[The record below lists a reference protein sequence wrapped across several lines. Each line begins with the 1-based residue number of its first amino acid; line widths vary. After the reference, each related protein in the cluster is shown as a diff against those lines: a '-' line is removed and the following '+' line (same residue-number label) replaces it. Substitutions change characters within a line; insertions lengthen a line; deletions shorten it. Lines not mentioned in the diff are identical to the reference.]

1 MMFDLHLTE
10 EQRKI
15 RDMVREFA
23 KNEIT
28 PIANAL
34 DRKEDFEERFPKAVM
49 EKASQLGLR
58 TFGLSEKHGGMA
70 ADALTS
76 CIIIEE
82 LAVGDVGVAATLGQ
96 TSALAR
102 AWFDIAFSPAQRD
115 KYLPEFLADHHYHL
129 STAGHEPDTDLGFCY
144 HRPPVPHSGYKTTAI
159 LDSNGD
165 WIINGMKNFITSAPI
180 AKLLVVHTRAKMNKD
195 DPGRPASFIIRGGH
209 PGLTIRE
216 HDKVGRRLGSNGE
229 LSFVDCRVKAEDL
242 LGEVGKS
249 PFAANSMGRRLP
261 RFQAMN
267 LGIGRAAYEAA
278 LDYAKMRKQ
287 GGRLL
292 IEHQAIG
299 LTLANMAIKLEAARS
314 LTWQAA
320 WASENR
326 DAYNDGSLPDL
337 PLQSIAKVYVSEA
350 VQQVVLDA
358 AQMFGGMGVM
368 RELPAQK
375 YVRDALIFLHSEHS
389 NDVARL
395 KIAED
400 LVGFQRVKGAS
411 AIGE

>member
-1 MMFDLHLTE
+1 MFDLHLTE
-10 EQRKI
+10 EQIKI

-23 KNEIT
+23 KNEIAPT
-28 PIANAL
+28 ANAR
-34 DRKEDFEERFPKAVM
+34 DQKENFDERFPWEVM
-49 EKASQLGLR
+49 EKASKLGLR
-58 TFGLSEKHGGMA
+58 TFGLSEKHGGMG

-82 LAVGDVGVAATLGQ
+82 LAVGDVGVSATLGQ
-96 TSALAR
+96 TSALAH
-102 AWFDIAFSPAQRD
+102 AWFDVAFSPAQRE

-144 HRPPVPHSGYKTTAI
+144 HRPPAANAGYKTTAI
-159 LDSNGD
+159 RDSNGD
-165 WIINGMKNFITSAPI
+165 WIINGVKNFITSAPI
-180 AKLLVVHTRAKMNKD
+180 AKLLCVHVRAKMNKD
-195 DPGRPASFIIRGGH
+195 DPGKPATFIVRGGH

-229 LSFVDCRVKAEDL
+229 LSFVDCRVKADDL

-249 PFAANSMGRRLP
+249 PFAATAMGRRNP

-287 GGRLL
+287 GGHVLV
-292 IEHQAIG
+292 EHQAIG
-299 LTLANMAIKLEAARS
+299 LTLAGMAIKLEAARA
-314 LTWQAA
+314 LIWQSA

-326 DAYNDGSLPDL
+326 DAYSDGSLPDL
-337 PLQSIAKVYVSEA
+337 PLQSIAKVYTSEA

-368 RELPAQK
+368 REMPAQK

-400 LVGFQRVKGAS
+400 LVGFQRVKGGTS
-411 AIGE
+411 IGE

>member
-10 EQRKI
+10 EQIKI

-23 KNEIT
+23 KNEIAPT
-28 PIANAL
+28 ANAR
-34 DRKEDFEERFPKAVM
+34 DQKENFDERFPWEVM
-49 EKASQLGLR
+49 EKASKLGLR
-58 TFGLSEKHGGMA
+58 TFGLSEQHGGMGV
-70 ADALTS
+70 DALTA

-82 LAVGDVGVAATLGQ
+82 LAVGDVGVSATLGQ
-96 TSALAR
+96 TSALAH
-102 AWFDIAFSPAQRD
+102 AWFDVAFSKAQRE

-144 HRPPVPHSGYKTTAI
+144 HRPPAANAGYKTTAI
-159 LDSNGD
+159 RDSNGD
-165 WIINGMKNFITSAPI
+165 WIINGVKNFITSAPI
-180 AKLLVVHTRAKMNKD
+180 AKLLVVHVRAKMNKD
-195 DPGRPASFIIRGGH
+195 DPGKPATFIVRGGH

-229 LSFVDCRVKAEDL
+229 LSFVDCRVKADDL

-249 PFAANSMGRRLP
+249 PFAATAMGRRNP

-287 GGRLL
+287 GGHVLV
-292 IEHQAIG
+292 EHQAIG
-299 LTLANMAIKLEAARS
+299 LTLASMAIKLEAARA
-314 LTWQAA
+314 LIWQSA

-337 PLQSIAKVYVSEA
+337 PLQSIAKVYTSEA

-368 RELPAQK
+368 REMPAQK

-400 LVGFQRVKGAS
+400 LVGFQRVKGGTS
-411 AIGE
+411 IGE